1 MKDSDRDF
9 QVEGDKNKILGTE
22 PSLQAQ
28 ECLKTERKPMW
39 MKPDKEMGKSSELRT
54 RFFFLLV
61 GG

>member
-28 ECLKTERKPMW
+28 ECLENRKKTYVDEA
-39 MKPDKEMGKSSELRT
+39 
-54 RFFFLLV
+54 
-61 GG
+61 